1 MVDRVFEDDPT
12 IPGTETLFRRISA
25 TWVLWDENGYPTIS
39 SAAFK
44 DPELSVYL
52 ESVMTEA
59 GRTPADAISTYP
71 DCGLASIT
79 AGLARSLGQAVVR
92 DPRPDEAAHGIVYG
106 PKPRAGVSV
115 KLRDGAQW
123 VVTPNRV

>member
-1 MVDRVFEDDPT
+1 MLDRLFQDDPT
-12 IPGTETLFRRISA
+12 IPGDERLFRRIPPS
-25 TWVLWDENGYPTIS
+25 WVHWDERGSPTIS

-52 ESVMTEA
+52 ESVMTKA
-59 GRTPADAISTYP
+59 GREPADAISSRP

-79 AGLARSLGQAVVR
+79 AGDARSLGQAVVR

-115 KLRDGAQW
+115 KLRDGARW
-123 VVTPNRV
+123 IVTPGPV